1 LLIRSR
7 GRGRGSALTTTNFFG
22 SAFSLAIRSKSLTA
36 VCAASR
42 RASRNGATVAGEI
55 EPINAAL
62 DAHLDAGNHHL
73 RIGAPRQTVC
83 RRATRREPRAEEQI
97 EGEMRRAMA
106 ASASSPI
113 VLNVAGLQQRRKLCV
128 TRHRRH

>member
-1 LLIRSR
+1 M
-7 GRGRGSALTTTNFFG
+7 SALG
-22 SAFSLAIRSKSLTA
+22 L
-36 VCAASR
+36 
-42 RASRNGATVAGEI
+42 NGATVAGEI